1 MLDEGAIRFLV
12 DSAPV
17 MLACCDTAQRF
28 TFVNKAYAARFG
40 LRPVEIVG
48 KTMAEVLGIEAAG
61 RLTPHVEKVL
71 LGTPVEFEAE
81 LPYERCEAR
90 FVHAGYTPRLDAQG
104 RVIGF
109 VAAIVD
115 ITDRHRAEQALRQS
129 EARLRRAQEAAL
141 LGTRDWDLRSN
152 KLVWSDGIYSLL
164 GLDRGFVE
172 PTFELWMAMVVPEDR
187 EALAARVE
195 AILQTGDE
203 FSLEFRMR
211 TATRGVRWLSAIG
224 RVERDSDGNAFCLV
238 GVNID
243 IDERK
248 RNDELREEADRRLR
262 GSEERFRTFFE
273 SLDQGFCLIEV
284 GTREDGRLDY
294 RFLETNRAFAA
305 QTGLTDA
312 VGKWIR
318 DIVPG
323 HEEHWFEKY
332 DRVARTGE
340 HERFIDEARALGR
353 WYDVYAARVGGPGS
367 RIVAVLFLDITQR
380 RRAQARNQLLLAL
393 EDATRVLDDPNAITQ
408 AAARLLGEHLFANR
422 CAYADVE
429 ADQNTFNL
437 TGDYNVGVP
446 SIVGRYTFDQ
456 FGSECLR
463 LMLAN
468 QPCIVEDSESD
479 PRCSEVVD
487 SYRFTKIRSVI
498 CVPLHKGGK
507 FVAAMAVHAT
517 TPRAWRPDEVEIVQT
532 VAARCWESIE
542 RARVARDLRASE
554 VRYRAFIGN
563 SSEGTWRLEL
573 DPPLDTALPID
584 QQVDYVYRYAR
595 FAECNDVMARMYGLA
610 SPADLI
616 GKGLE
621 MMLPSTDPQ
630 AREYIQYVL
639 ESGYR
644 LVDVESEERD
654 AQGNTVYFSNS
665 MVGVVENGRLLRV
678 WGTQRDITS
687 RRAAEDELARYRDRL
702 EVMVQERTLQLE
714 TASKRLRDSER
725 LASLGTL
732 AAGLG
737 HDLHNALLPL
747 RVHVEELESE
757 SSDSKVRQNAA
768 AISAVVGYLSELS
781 RGMRMIAMDPSQEG
795 PGATD
800 PMQWQADAGR
810 IFQSAVGR
818 GIEVTTTAQPGCPAL
833 AIAPHRLTQAVF
845 NLVQNARDAVS
856 LARGETGGGRIDI
869 ELRGQRGGEL
879 VEVGVRDNGS
889 GMTEEV
895 RRHCMEPFFTTRT
908 RTAGRSG
915 AGTGM
920 GLSIVAG
927 IVAAAGGRVE
937 VDSTP
942 GRGATFRLLIPCV
955 LAEGVAQQVN
965 RPRAVVRVQDLR
977 HRAFV
982 AAVLASGGWEV
993 DTSDEPADGDPL
1005 LLVTDSA
1012 SATPEQLRQF
1022 AQSPRRALVLGV
1034 EPGDHRFEGP
1044 GVTIHRR
1051 GQPLAEV
1058 RSLVRQLTG
1067 PSRA

>member
-1 MLDEGAIRFLV
+1 
-12 DSAPV
+12 
-17 MLACCDTAQRF
+17 MLALCDQDTRF
-28 TFVNKAYAARFG
+28 RFVNTPYAARFG
-40 LRPVEIVG
+40 MVASEVIGRS
-48 KTMAEVLGIEAAG
+48 MAEVLGVEAAA
-61 RLTPHVEKVL
+61 RLAPHVAKVL
-71 LGTPVEFEAE
+71 TGEPVEFEAE
-81 LPYERCEAR
+81 LPYERGGTR
-90 FVHAGYTPRLDAQG
+90 FVRAAYTPRVDGQG
-104 RVIGF
+104 VAVGF
-109 VAAIVD
+109 LAAIVD
-115 ITDRHRAEQALRQS
+115 ITDRYQAEQALRES
-129 EARLRRAQEAAL
+129 EARLRRAQEAAS
-141 LGTRDWDLRSN
+141 LGTWEWDLTSG
-152 KLVWSDGIYSLL
+152 KLVWSEGIYKLL
-164 GLDRGFVE
+164 GLTSRPEPSVDLWKGMIFPDDQVE
-172 PTFELWMAMVVPEDR
+172 VTARLQNILELE
-187 EALAARVE
+187 VE
-195 AILQTGDE
+195 FT
-203 FSLEFRMR
+203 LEFRVV
-211 TATRGVRWLSAIG
+211 TDHGVRWIASIG
-224 RVERDSDGNAFCLV
+224 RVERDDAGQALRLS

-243 IDERK
+243 ITERARVAQALRLSEARKTAVLETSLDAVIMMDAGGAVVDFNPAAERIFGFK
-248 RNDELREEADRRLR
+248 RSEVFGREMASLIIPPELREAHRRGLQR
-262 GSEERFRTFFE
+262 HLAGAPGPVLS
-273 SLDQGFCLIEV
+273 
-284 GTREDGRLDY
+284 GRLELSAMRKDGA
-294 RFLETNRAFAA
+294 RFPVELTITRSDVGGVVLF
-305 QTGLTDA
+305 TGY
-312 VGKWIR
+312 IR
-318 DIVPG
+318 DIT
-323 HEEHWFEKY
+323 E
-332 DRVARTGE
+332 
-340 HERFIDEARALGR
+340 
-353 WYDVYAARVGGPGS
+353 
-367 RIVAVLFLDITQR
+367 R
-380 RRAQARNQLLLAL
+380 RRAQDRDTLLLAL
-393 EDATRVLDDPNAITQ
+393 EDATRALDDPGQITQ
-408 AAARLLGEHLFANR
+408 DAARLLGEHLKVNR

-429 ADQNTFNL
+429 DDQNTFNL
-437 TGDYNVGVP
+437 TGDYNNGVR

-456 FGSECLR
+456 FGVECLR
-463 LMLAN
+463 LMRRN
-468 QPCIVEDSESD
+468 QPYVVHDSETD
-479 PRCSEVVD
+479 ARCTEVLG
-487 SYRFTKIRSVI
+487 SYRLTEIRSVI
-498 CVPLHKGGK
+498 CVPLHKGGR

-517 TPRAWRPDEVEIVQT
+517 SPRAWRDDEVELVQT

-554 VRYRAFIGN
+554 DRYRAFIAN
-563 SSEGTWRLEL
+563 SSEGIWRLEL
-573 DPPLDTALPID
+573 DPPLDTALPIA
-584 QQVDYVYRYAR
+584 QQVDHVYRHAR
-595 FAECNDVMARMYGLA
+595 FAECNDVMARMYGLG

-621 MMLPSTDPQ
+621 MMLPPTDPQ
-630 AREYIQYVL
+630 ARDYIQFVL

-665 MVGVVENGRLLRV
+665 MVGVVENGLLLRV

-687 RRAAEDELARYRDRL
+687 RRAAEAELARYRDRL
-702 EVMVQERTLQLE
+702 ELMVQERTLQLE

-757 SSDSKVRQNAA
+757 SSDSKVRQNAS

-781 RGMRMIAMDPSQEG
+781 RGMRMIAMDPAQEG

-818 GIEVTTTAQPGCPAL
+818 GIEVTTTARPGCPAL

-845 NLVQNARDAVS
+845 NLVQNARDAVY

-879 VEVGVRDNGS
+879 VEVGVRDNGP

-908 RTAGRSG
+908 RTAGRNG

-942 GRGATFRLLIPCV
+942 GQGATFRLLIPGV
-955 LAEGVAQQVN
+955 RAEGGAQPAD

-982 AAVLASGGWEV
+982 AAVLASSGWEV
-993 DTSDEPADGDPL
+993 DTTDDGADGEAL
-1005 LLVTDSA
+1005 LLVADSA
-1012 SATPEQLRQF
+1012 CATPEQLRQF
-1022 AQSPRRALVLGV
+1022 AQPPRRALVLGV
-1034 EPGDHRFEGP
+1034 EPEDHRFEGA